1 MTVTM
6 QDMALLADLEYE
18 MFVQTSLEEDG
29 GADVDGMPIANEI
42 LRSYFMKGVEWG
54 TTVDETV
61 TLLDIKVEEEVIS
74 FNIMSDFSPNDFEE
88 AIIAKQIANAAQVV
102 FGYGAAWCIEH
113 RKHIG
118 DLGGGTEI

>member
-29 GADVDGMPIANEI
+29 GADVGGMPIANEI

-61 TLLDIKVEEEVIS
+61 TLLDIKVEEEIIS
-74 FNIMSDFSPNDFEE
+74 FNILSDFPSNDLEV
-88 AIIAKQIANAAQVV
+88 IIAQQIAKAAQVV

-118 DLGGGTEI
+118 DLGGETEI